1 MNNLGMLVTYR
12 DATRLK
18 TYEIRIAGR
27 VSSRSEFSPLFPAEQ
42 QRDEARYSGLGP
54 ARLSR

>member
-1 MNNLGMLVTYR
+1 MVTYR
-12 DATRLK
+12 DATQLK

-27 VSSRSEFSPLFPAEQ
+27 VSSRCEFSPLFPAEQ